1 MRGVGFV
8 ILFLARRWV
17 CCRLLLRVRAVLG
30 LREVGVLGLERE
42 GIVGCIFNAD
52 CTGVRLFA
60 GEVAVEYCGS
70 NARIWKLF
78 FGELVDCLAEEV
90 V

>member
-17 CCRLLLRVRAVLG
+17 CCRLFLRVRAVLG

-42 GIVGCIFNAD
+42 GIVRGGGFGFEAD
-52 CTGVRLFA
+52 RTFVSLTA
-60 GEVAVEYCGS
+60 GEVA
-70 NARIWKLF
+70 ARQLWFRCRDPGIAL
-78 FGELVDCLAEEV
+78 GEV
-90 V
+90 VEVF

>member
-17 CCRLLLRVRAVLG
+17 CCRLFLRVRAVLG

-42 GIVGCIFNAD
+42 GIVCFLGGVSRR
-52 CTGVRLFA
+52 TGRLSRRLRVRLQLND
-60 GEVAVEYCGS
+60 CGS
-70 NARIWKLF
+70 DAGTLKSPGTCF
-78 FGELVDCLAEEV
+78 F
-90 V
+90 

>member
-42 GIVGCIFNAD
+42 GIVGGGFEAD
-52 CTGVRLFA
+52 RTGVWLIV
-60 GEVAVEYCGS
+60 GEVA
-70 NARIWKLF
+70 AR
-78 FGELVDCLAEEV
+78 
-90 V
+90 

>member
-17 CCRLLLRVRAVLG
+17 CCRLFLRVRAVLG

-42 GIVGCIFNAD
+42 GIVRWGVDFEAD
-52 CTGVRLFA
+52 RTFVSLTA
-60 GEVAVEYCGS
+60 GEVAAQRLRLWFRCKDPGIALNKVFVFS
-70 NARIWKLF
+70 
-78 FGELVDCLAEEV
+78 
-90 V
+90 